1 MKEIT
6 IHHPDG
12 VRLLIVT
19 IGMINKKMSSFCA
32 KKTWL
37 AVVIIVILSSCH
49 LVIKNIGN
57 WG

>member
-1 MKEIT
+1 MRMKEIT

-37 AVVIIVILSSCH
+37 AVVILSSCH

-57 WG
+57 GG